1 MLVRSY
7 LKWSSQA
14 PAPERAEAAAIMAH
28 AYLHAQ
34 LSPEDRYEAEAA
46 LTLALDDPSARVR
59 RTLAEILAAEPGA
72 PPHVVAAL
80 AADQS
85 DVGALV
91 LARSPLLRDEQ
102 LVDFAAVG
110 DTLAQVAIA
119 MRRALSAPVAAA
131 LAETACLEAL
141 IVLVRNMG
149 AEIADFSFDR
159 MVARMGSD
167 GAFRE
172 ALLERPGLPVAIRQ
186 QLIGAVAQSLSRF
199 VSARAWVPERRA
211 ERLGQG
217 ARESATLALG
227 VECDGPDLAMLV
239 AHLRDVGLLTPGLI
253 LRALLCGDRRLIVAT
268 LAELA
273 QVPFNR
279 AAGIVYERGSSAF
292 TALYRRARMPAALE
306 PAFVAAIA
314 SIARRVLARDGAP
327 LRLNRP
333 IIADVLHAVRA
344 MNGADAAALT
354 AMLYR
359 FDAEAARAE
368 ARALTADI
376 MASAEPVTMADI
388 AAGLQIQ
395 QAPAPEPVAVAPEAA
410 MAEPDAADLLVEPAE
425 IALVPEPGSR
435 LDGDGLAIP
444 FDPDEYALRRAA

>member
-1 MLVRSY
+1 
-7 LKWSSQA
+7 
-14 PAPERAEAAAIMAH
+14 
-28 AYLHAQ
+28 
-34 LSPEDRYEAEAA
+34 
-46 LTLALDDPSARVR
+46 
-59 RTLAEILAAEPGA
+59 
-72 PPHVVAAL
+72 L

-131 LAETACLEAL
+131 LAETGCLEAL

-159 MVARMGSD
+159 MVARVGSE

-199 VSARAWVPERRA
+199 VTARAWVPERRA
-211 ERLGQG
+211 ERLVQE
-217 ARESATLALG
+217 ARESATLSLVA
-227 VECDGPDLAMLV
+227 ECDSEDLAMLV
-239 AHLRDVGLLTPGLI
+239 EHLRDVGLLTPGLV

-268 LAELA
+268 LAELG
-273 QVPFNR
+273 QMPFNR
-279 AAGIVYERGSSAF
+279 VAGIVYERGSSAF
-292 TALYRRARMPAALE
+292 APLYRRARMPAALE

-314 SIARRVLARDGAP
+314 SVARHKLVRGEGP
-327 LRLNRP
+327 MRLSRP
-333 IIADVLHAVRA
+333 IIADVLRAVRT
-344 MNGADAAALT
+344 MSERDAAPLT

-376 MASAEPVTMADI
+376 MASPEPVTMAEI
-388 AAGLQIQ
+388 AAGLQA
-395 QAPAPEPVAVAPEAA
+395 APLSEP
-410 MAEPDAADLLVEPAE
+410 LVEPLAM
-425 IALVPEPGSR
+425 AVPEPAQPGAPAASSEADFVPDPEMR

-444 FDPDEYALRRAA
+444 FDADEYALRRAA